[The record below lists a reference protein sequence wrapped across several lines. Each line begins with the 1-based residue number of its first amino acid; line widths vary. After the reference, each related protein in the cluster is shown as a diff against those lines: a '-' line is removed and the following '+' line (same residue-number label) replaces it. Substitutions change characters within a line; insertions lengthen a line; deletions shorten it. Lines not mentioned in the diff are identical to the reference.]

1 MRKQLSKMTFSKRI
15 LYVLGMVTGAVIVA
29 TFILAAA
36 FRDLSPLQYIIVG
49 LFSLCDIAVG
59 FYYWKAK
66 AENVRKY
73 ESKQLL
79 QNVVDDVEENIKKYE
94 VRRHG

>member
-1 MRKQLSKMTFSKRI
+1 MKRHWKNLTFSKRI
-15 LYVLGMVTGAVIVA
+15 LYVLTIGTAAVILA

-49 LFSLCDIAVG
+49 MFSLCDIAVG

-73 ESKQLL
+73 
-79 QNVVDDVEENIKKYE
+79 DVRHKLEDMADEVEDNIRKYE
-94 VRRHG
+94 VKRHG